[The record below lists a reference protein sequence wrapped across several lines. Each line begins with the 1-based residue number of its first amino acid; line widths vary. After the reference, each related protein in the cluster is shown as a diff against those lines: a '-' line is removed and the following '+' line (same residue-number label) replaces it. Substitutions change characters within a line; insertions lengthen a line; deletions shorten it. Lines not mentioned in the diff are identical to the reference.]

1 MTENHPLVSV
11 IIPVYNGDRYLA
23 EAIESVVQQTY
34 QPIEII
40 LVDDGSTDNS
50 ANIARSYKQVRYIYQ
65 SNQGVAVARNV
76 GISQARGEFIAL
88 LDQDDRWTPNKLSVQ
103 IKYLLEHQN
112 IGYTLAKMRVFLEPG
127 TEKPSWLK
135 AEYLSED
142 IPGYIVG
149 SLVIR
154 KSVLEKVGEFNLH
167 YKFGNDSDWFFRAND
182 AGIPMTI
189 LPETLLYKR
198 VHGAN
203 ESHKIQ
209 PMTAEM
215 LQLVRSSIQR
225 KRKQNISKDR

>member
-11 IIPVYNGDRYLA
+11 IIPVYNGSRYLT
-23 EAIESVVQQTY
+23 EALDSVVQQTY

-40 LVDDGSTDNS
+40 VIDDGSTDNS
-50 ANIARSYKQVRYIYQ
+50 VNIVRSYKQVRFTYQ

-103 IKYLLEHQN
+103 INYLLEHEN
-112 IGYTLAKMRVFLEPG
+112 IGYTLAKMRVFLEAG

-135 AEYLSED
+135 AEYISED
-142 IPGYIVG
+142 ISGYILG
-149 SLVIR
+149 ALVVR
-154 KSVLEKVGEFNLH
+154 KPILEKVGEFNPN
-167 YKFGNDSDWFFRAND
+167 YKFGNDSDWFFRAKD
-182 AGIPMTI
+182 AGIPMAI

-198 VHGAN
+198 VHSAN
-203 ESHKIQ
+203 ESHKIEA
-209 PMTAEM
+209 MTTDM

-225 KRKQNISKDR
+225 KREQNLSKNQ